1 MTPETQYLS
10 YLFLSLWSAYLANAD
25 STAGIFTMFADR
37 EEKMKHFNVTGMVT
51 SAFAS
56 VSVMPIY
63 NLRSC
68 KELAAGQHIQVT
80 AEIIGGIL
88 GGSITHWNNSR
99 IKAANPSIKSALP
112 FLAITVV
119 VRSLQTDAS
128 HLMMRFLLESSPTF
142 SQRFKNSQKNQSAFQ
157 FSQVIPQARLMIGAT
172 NFDVDSLVDNIYGS
186 FGYYVYDSEP
196 LSSVAR
202 YCKDPVCATRPLDPS
217 DLDSMLACNTA
228 ETIVRDDFHGVNT
241 KDLMSSTAAACYPIV
256 GTVDYSFL
264 STSAMTCD
272 SSGLSPESALDHR
285 IIIAS
290 WLYSFTTHGKY
301 LALSG
306 FAATPDSERLVS
318 YRNICDIKC
327 NGKAYG
333 YHLCGYRKCTWQ
345 DGDFEQVEGICDPKT
360 EMRIISYQLLPG
372 SDCILSSGPP
382 YQTRVSCSEVLLH
395 HRTGQ
400 IVTSLSIVGL
410 TLTLIALCSAVKYRR
425 DRTMKKSQPMCIF
438 IFILG
443 SMCLNL
449 SINTLLG
456 PDSDTTC
463 LLRPWAFNLSFTTMY
478 APLLMKLHR
487 IDTLYRHS
495 KKFKKTSI
503 SNFEVS
509 LYHSIP
515 YFAIM

>member
-1 MTPETQYLS
+1 MTSWTLYLP
-10 YLFLSLWSAYLANAD
+10 YLIFSLWPEYLASAD
-25 STAGIFTMFADR
+25 SIAGIFTMFADR
-37 EEKMKHFNVTGMVT
+37 EAKMTHFKATGIVT

-56 VSVMPIY
+56 VSLMPLY

-68 KELAAGQHIQVT
+68 KALGAGQRIQVT

-88 GGSITHWNNSR
+88 GGVITHWNDSQIR
-99 IKAANPSIKSALP
+99 AANPSTKDALP

-119 VRSLQTDAS
+119 VRPFQVDAS

-142 SQRFKNSQKNQSAFQ
+142 SQRVKESQSNHSTFQ
-157 FSQVIPQARLMIGAT
+157 FSEVISPAYLKIAAT
-172 NFDVDSLVDNIYGS
+172 NYDVDSLVNNIYGS
-186 FGYYVYDSEP
+186 FGFFVYNDEP

-202 YCKDPVCATRPLDPS
+202 YCKDPVCATGPLDPS
-217 DLDSMLACNTA
+217 DPDSVLACNTA
-228 ETIVRDDFHGVNT
+228 ETIIRDDFYGVNT

-285 IIIAS
+285 MRIAS
-290 WLYSFTTHGKY
+290 WLYSFPTYGNY
-301 LALSG
+301 LASSG
-306 FAATPDSERLVS
+306 IAATPDSERLVS
-318 YRNICDIKC
+318 YRNICDITC
-327 NGKAYG
+327 NGVAYG
-333 YHLCGYRKCTWQ
+333 YQFCGYRNCTWQ
-345 DGDFEQVEGICDPKT
+345 DGDFDQIEGTCDPKT
-360 EMRIISYQLLPG
+360 EMRIISYQLKPG
-372 SDCILSSGPP
+372 SDCIPSSGRP
-382 YQTRVSCSEVLLH
+382 YQTRVSCPDVLLH
-395 HRTGQ
+395 YRTGQ

-410 TLTLIALCSAVKYRR
+410 TFALIAMYLTAKFRR
-425 DRTMKKSQPMCIF
+425 NRTIKKSQPMFIF

-463 LLRPWAFNLSFTTMY
+463 LLRPWVFNLSATLMY

-487 IDTLYRHS
+487 IDMLYRHS

-503 SNFEVS
+503 SNSQVS
-509 LYHSIP
+509 RISC
-515 YFAIM
+515 